1 MAVVNSFDSWTLNPV
16 CLTFK
21 SSLDN
26 CRSIKL
32 KGFVH
37 LSSRNTFYN
46 HREVIF
52 SQYTKSKETIA
63 VLLKVLSK
71 ILIKE
76 TACVFILIFQR
87 FILFYL
93 PFLLLFFSNR
103 RCTSLNYWYKFSNSV
118 IGIWKTKRLNDKES
132 GDKSIRHCATAITCV
147 LAGIK
152 CKFTFNASHT
162 STHPNSGLSFP
173 IAVFLPWNSLLLHHN
188 KGAQLYRNWNEHAT
202 NKYLP

>member
-1 MAVVNSFDSWTLNPV
+1 MGFSVRSPVLSLVRVVAVVNFFDSGTLNPV
-16 CLTFK
+16 CWTFK

-26 CRSIKL
+26 CRSIKW

-71 ILIKE
+71 ILREEFAIL
-76 TACVFILIFQR
+76 FLIFQR

-93 PFLLLFFSNR
+93 PFPLLFFSNR
-103 RCTSLNYWYKFSNSV
+103 QCTSLTYWYQFSNSV
-118 IGIWKTKRLNDKES
+118 IWIWKTKRLNHKES
-132 GDKSIRHCATAITCV
+132 GGKSIRHCDTAITCV

-152 CKFTFNASHT
+152 CKFTFYASHT

-173 IAVFLPWNSLLLHHN
+173 IAVFLP
-188 KGAQLYRNWNEHAT
+188 
-202 NKYLP
+202 

>member
-1 MAVVNSFDSWTLNPV
+1 MLLYFKVILELSLNCSSEYFAFLFILLGGIGPGATWSSKLMGLSVSLVLSLVRVVAVVNSFDSGTLTPV

-26 CRSIKL
+26 CRSIKW

-37 LSSRNTFYN
+37 LSSRNTIYN

-71 ILIKE
+71 ILIEE

-87 FILFYL
+87 FILGKSGKNIETLSFGVWL
-93 PFLLLFFSNR
+93 RFS
-103 RCTSLNYWYKFSNSV
+103 
-118 IGIWKTKRLNDKES
+118 G
-132 GDKSIRHCATAITCV
+132 TA
-147 LAGIK
+147 LK
-152 CKFTFNASHT
+152 CK
-162 STHPNSGLSFP
+162 
-173 IAVFLPWNSLLLHHN
+173 
-188 KGAQLYRNWNEHAT
+188 K
-202 NKYLP
+202 